1 MVKGQTREYAKEE
14 LKSKL
19 ELYLQSKG
27 IDIQKNFKC
36 LVCDGGHRT
45 PNMGYNKKSNRIH
58 CFACNADM
66 DIIDLIGYETG
77 KSGADLFDYCYAYF
91 NIPVYNVRTGSQVY
105 ENASESNNSP
115 LQNDYG
121 AYKAYIEACKASVG
135 QTEYFSWRGLS
146 PEVIEAYNLGYD
158 PAKKAVVIPY
168 GAENEYYITRSLE
181 NKSYYKLKGEQEPI
195 FNLKALYSPFKSVFV
210 TEGALDALSVI
221 DAGGVAI
228 ALNGTGYGRLIN
240 ILKAQPTDNVLILS
254 FDNDEAGEN
263 AKNKLFDELI
273 KINAVCVKFNISG
286 QYKDPNEALMGDRDS
301 FLQAVADAK
310 NQAEH
315 HARQVEEERQ
325 VSLEAEKQKY
335 ITESSIGAYRMVFQ
349 DQINAD
355 VREIPTGFLEL
366 DKILDDGLYD
376 GLYIVGAISSLGKTS
391 FVLQVADQIA
401 ECGHDVLFFS
411 LEMSKS
417 ELIAKSISRFTF
429 LGCGGNTNDAKTT
442 RGITAGKRYAGYSQ
456 KERELIA
463 GSTDKYFN
471 FAERYVYIS
480 EGIGDIGVEQIKETV
495 QQHVKITGNK
505 PIIFIDYLQI
515 LAPVDMR
522 ASDKQNTDKAVFELK
537 RLSRDL
543 KIPVVGISSLNRE
556 NYNSAISM
564 AAFKESGAIEYSSD
578 VLLGLQFEAAEL
590 NAESI
595 HRMKRQQPRKIEL
608 KILKNRNGATGDSVT
623 FDYYPMFNYFEET
636 GKKSVDKFDSIVGK
650 GGAKR

>member
-1 MVKGQTREYAKEE
+1 
-14 LKSKL
+14 
-19 ELYLQSKG
+19 
-27 IDIQKNFKC
+27 
-36 LVCDGGHRT
+36 
-45 PNMGYNKKSNRIH
+45 
-58 CFACNADM
+58 M
-66 DIIDLIGYETG
+66 DIIDLMGHETG

-91 NIPVYNVRTGSQVY
+91 NISVYNARTGSQAH
-105 ENASESNNSP
+105 ENASECTLP
-115 LQNDYG
+115 RQN
-121 AYKAYIEACKASVG
+121 AHEAYIEACRASVG

-146 PEVIEAYNLGYD
+146 PEVVEAYNLGYD
-158 PAKKAVVIPY
+158 PAKRAVVIPY
-168 GAENEYYITRSLE
+168 GDENGYYITRSLE

-210 TEGALDALSVI
+210 TEGAALDALSVI
-221 DAGGVAI
+221 DAGGAAI

-263 AKNKLFDELI
+263 AKNKLFEELL
-273 KINAVCVKFNISG
+273 KLNAFCVKFNISG
-286 QYKDPNEALMGDRDS
+286 EYKDPNEALTGDRDL
-301 FLQAVADAK
+301 FLQAVAEAK

-315 HARQVEEERQ
+315 YARQVEEERKTA
-325 VSLEAEKQKY
+325 LEAEKQKY

-349 DQINAD
+349 DQVNAD
-355 VREIPTGFLEL
+355 VREVPTGFTEL

-391 FVLQVADQIA
+391 FVLQVADQMA
-401 ECGHDVLFFS
+401 ERGHDVLFFS

-429 LGCGGNTNDAKTT
+429 LGCGGNTSDAKTT
-442 RGITAGKRYAGYSQ
+442 RGITAGKRYDGYSQ
-456 KERELIA
+456 KERELITA
-463 GSTDKYFN
+463 STDKYFN
-471 FAERYVYIS
+471 FADKYVYIS
-480 EGIGDIGVEQIKETV
+480 EGIGDIGVEQIKETT
-495 QQHVKITGNK
+495 QRHVKITGNK
-505 PIIFIDYLQI
+505 PVIFIDYLQI
-515 LAPVDMR
+515 LAPADMR

-623 FDYYPMFNYFEET
+623 FDYYHMFNYFKET
-636 GKKSVDKFDSIVGK
+636 GKKYVDKFDSIAGK
-650 GGAKR
+650 GGVKR